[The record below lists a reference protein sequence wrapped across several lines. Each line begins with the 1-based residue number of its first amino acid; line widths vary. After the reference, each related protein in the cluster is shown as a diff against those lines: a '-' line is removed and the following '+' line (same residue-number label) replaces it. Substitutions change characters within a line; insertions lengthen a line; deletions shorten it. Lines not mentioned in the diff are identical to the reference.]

1 MLVRKS
7 GIWLLVAVSIVGV
20 AFGGLF
26 CGCGGESDD
35 GEPEPNGMSLLPETA
50 EILFL
55 SNRDTGGECRDIY
68 SMDAQGANVT
78 RITSTNEQH
87 FIFGVDPS
95 GQYIVATRGTE
106 NKKRLWLLDLE
117 AGEETALTG
126 AEDIAEGRTFSPDG
140 EWIVFWMVPSGGTY
154 SDIYR
159 IRRDGTGLTNLTNT
173 DQAHEWDPAWS
184 NGGDQIAFTYN
195 DLNPNRCVLKAMDTD
210 GGNVRTIHDAEDT
223 VPVPGRFPAG
233 AFDPSWSPDDE
244 WILVDKCVQFT
255 GKGENGTAGVWHIV
269 KVKADG
275 SEAIDLSEAGGHA
288 DRCEYLP
295 SFSPDGNTVVFSAR
309 YGPEDPAQ
317 TSLNIFTMDKDGGS
331 LEQLTDTAFWDE
343 FAIWV

>member
-1 MLVRKS
+1 MGRKR
-7 GIWLLVAVSIVGV
+7 GVWLLIAVSIVGV
-20 AFGGLF
+20 VFGGLLG
-26 CGCGGESDD
+26 GCGGSDE

-55 SNRDTGGECRDIY
+55 SNQDTGSECQEIY
-68 SMDAQGANVT
+68 SMDAEGGNVT
-78 RITSTNEQH
+78 RITTTGEQH
-87 FIFGVDPS
+87 FIFGIDSS
-95 GQYIVATRGTE
+95 GRYIVATRGSE
-106 NKKRLWLLDLE
+106 LGKGLWLLDLE
-117 AGEETALTG
+117 TGEETALTG
-126 AEDIAEGRTFSPDG
+126 AEDLAEGRTFSPDG
-140 EWIVFWMVPSGGTY
+140 EWIVFWMVPSGGAY
-154 SDIYR
+154 SDIYK
-159 IRRDGTGLTNLTNT
+159 IRRDGTGMTNLTETEN
-173 DQAHEWDPAWS
+173 AHEWDPAWS
-184 NGGDQIAFTYN
+184 NGGDEIAFAYN

-210 GGNVRTIHDAEDT
+210 GGKVRTIYDAQDT
-223 VPVPGRFPAG
+223 VPVPDRFPAG
-233 AFDPSWSPDDE
+233 VFDPSWSPDDE

-255 GKGENGTAGVWHIV
+255 GEGENGTAGVWHIV

-288 DRCEYLP
+288 DRGEYLP
-295 SFSPDGNTVVFSAR
+295 SFSPDGNTIVFSAR